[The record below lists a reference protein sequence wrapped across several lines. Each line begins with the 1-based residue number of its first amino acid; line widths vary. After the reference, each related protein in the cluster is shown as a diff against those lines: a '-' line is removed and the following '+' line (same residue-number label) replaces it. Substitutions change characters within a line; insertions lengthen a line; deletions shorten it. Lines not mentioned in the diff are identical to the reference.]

1 MTAWGIDYSQDTMI
15 DATPLTSRYKL
26 LREID
31 LYQIGSDDQPSFQQA
46 EMDRIYEKLI
56 GKQIFTTGDALD
68 KLAFADYCLTEEQ
81 DYKEASN
88 LIRQVFAALLI
99 SLRNS
104 RVADLAEETPNL
116 REENKRAAL
125 AE

>member
-1 MTAWGIDYSQDTMI
+1 MV

-31 LYQIGSDDQPSFQQA
+31 LYQIGSADQASFQQA
-46 EMDRIYEKLI
+46 EMDRIYDKLV
-56 GKQIFTTGDALD
+56 GMQILTTADALD

-81 DYKEASN
+81 DHKEASN

-99 SLRNS
+99 SLRNA
-104 RVADLAEETPNL
+104 RAAEELPSL
-116 REENKRAAL
+116 PEEKRRAAL
-125 AE
+125 GE

>member
-1 MTAWGIDYSQDTMI
+1 MI

-31 LYQIGSDDQPSFQQA
+31 LYQIGSDDRPSFQQA

-56 GKQIFTTGDALD
+56 GSQIFTTADALD

-81 DYKEASN
+81 DAKEASN

-104 RVADLAEETPNL
+104 RMDEEIPSL
-116 REENKRAAL
+116 PEENRRAAFG
-125 AE
+125 E

>member
-1 MTAWGIDYSQDTMI
+1 MI

-56 GKQIFTTGDALD
+56 SKQISNVADALD
-68 KLAFADYCLTEEQ
+68 KLAFADYCLNEEP
-81 DYKEASN
+81 DIKEASN

-99 SLRNS
+99 TLRNS
-104 RVADLAEETPNL
+104 RLHEHPHILPDEQ
-116 REENKRAAL
+116 RRAAL
-125 AE
+125 GE

>member
-1 MTAWGIDYSQDTMI
+1 MMI

-31 LYQIGSDDQPSFQQA
+31 LYQIGSDDRPSYQQA
-46 EMDRIYEKLI
+46 EMDNIYEKI
-56 GKQIFTTGDALD
+56 VSKQISSIGDALD

-81 DYKEASN
+81 DGKEASN

-99 SLRNS
+99 SWRNS
-104 RVADLAEETPNL
+104 GVSEQFDRLPEGT
-116 REENKRAAL
+116 RRAAL
-125 AE
+125 GE

>member
-1 MTAWGIDYSQDTMI
+1 MI

-31 LYQIGSDDQPSFQQA
+31 LYQIGSDDQASFQQA
-46 EMDRIYEKLI
+46 EMDRIYEKLV
-56 GKQIFTTGDALD
+56 GKQIFTTADALD

-104 RVADLAEETPNL
+104 RATDEVPSLPEE
-116 REENKRAAL
+116 RRAAL
-125 AE
+125 GE

>member
-1 MTAWGIDYSQDTMI
+1 MI

-31 LYQIGSDDQPSFQQA
+31 LYQIGSEGQPSFQQD

-56 GKQIFTTGDALD
+56 AKRIFTTADALD
-68 KLAFADYCLTEEQ
+68 KLAFADYCLTEEM
-81 DYKEASN
+81 DPKEASN

-104 RVADLAEETPNL
+104 RAAEELQVLP
-116 REENKRAAL
+116 ENRRAAL

>member
-1 MTAWGIDYSQDTMI
+1 MALGEYSLKRDTMI

-31 LYQIGSDDQPSFQQA
+31 LYQIGSDDQPSFQQG

-56 GKQIFTTGDALD
+56 GKQIFTTADALD

-81 DYKEASN
+81 DFKEASN

-99 SLRNS
+99 SLRTS
-104 RVADLAEETPNL
+104 RGADEISILP
-116 REENKRAAL
+116 EENRRAAL

>member
-1 MTAWGIDYSQDTMI
+1 MAAGDYRTSRDTMI

-31 LYQIGSDDQPSFQQA
+31 LYQIGSDDRPSFQQA

-56 GKQIFTTGDALD
+56 GSQIFTTADALD

-81 DYKEASN
+81 DAKEASN

-104 RVADLAEETPNL
+104 RMDEEIPSL
-116 REENKRAAL
+116 PEENRRAAFG
-125 AE
+125 E

>member
-1 MTAWGIDYSQDTMI
+1 MI

-31 LYQIGSDDQPSFQQA
+31 LYQIGSEDQPTFQQG
-46 EMDRIYEKLI
+46 EMDRIYDKLV
-56 GKQIFTTGDALD
+56 GMQILTTADALD

-81 DYKEASN
+81 DHKEASN

-99 SLRNS
+99 SLRNA
-104 RVADLAEETPNL
+104 RAAEELPNL
-116 REENKRAAL
+116 VEEKRRAAL
-125 AE
+125 GE

>member
-1 MTAWGIDYSQDTMI
+1 MI

-31 LYQIGSDDQPSFQQA
+31 LYQIGSEDQPSFQQA
-46 EMDRIYEKLI
+46 EMDRIYEKLVA
-56 GKQIFTTGDALD
+56 KQIFTTADALD

-81 DYKEASN
+81 DIKEASN

-104 RVADLAEETPNL
+104 RVVEAEELPSL
-116 REENKRAAL
+116 PEERRAAL
-125 AE
+125 GE

>member
-1 MTAWGIDYSQDTMI
+1 MI

-46 EMDRIYEKLI
+46 EMDRIYEKLV

-104 RVADLAEETPNL
+104 QAAEEIPSL
-116 REENKRAAL
+116 PEERRAAL

>member
-1 MTAWGIDYSQDTMI
+1 MI

-31 LYQIGSDDQPSFQQA
+31 LYQIGYDDQPTFQQG
-46 EMDRIYEKLI
+46 EMDRIYEKLV
-56 GKQIFTTGDALD
+56 GMQVLTTADALD

-99 SLRNS
+99 SLRTA
-104 RVADLAEETPNL
+104 RIEEIPSL
-116 REENKRAAL
+116 PEEKRRAAL
-125 AE
+125 GE

>member
-1 MTAWGIDYSQDTMI
+1 MI

-31 LYQIGSDDQPSFQQA
+31 LYQIGSEGQPSFQQA

-56 GKQIFTTGDALD
+56 AKQIFTTADALD

-81 DYKEASN
+81 DFKEASN

-99 SLRNS
+99 SLRNP
-104 RVADLAEETPNL
+104 RAAEEVQALP
-116 REENKRAAL
+116 ENRRAAI

>member
-1 MTAWGIDYSQDTMI
+1 MI

-31 LYQIGSDDQPSFQQA
+31 LYQMGSDDQPSFQQA
-46 EMDRIYEKLI
+46 EMDRIYEKLVA
-56 GKQIFTTGDALD
+56 KQIFTTADALD

-104 RVADLAEETPNL
+104 RAVEEIPSL
-116 REENKRAAL
+116 PEENRRAAL

>member
-1 MTAWGIDYSQDTMI
+1 MI

-26 LREID
+26 LREIE
-31 LYQIGSDDQPSFQQA
+31 LYQIGSDEQPTFQQG
-46 EMDRIYEKLI
+46 EMDRIYEKLVSMP
-56 GKQIFTTGDALD
+56 IFTTADALD
-68 KLAFADYCLTEEQ
+68 KLAFADHCLTEEQ

-104 RVADLAEETPNL
+104 RAAEEEPP
-116 REENKRAAL
+116 L
-125 AE
+125 ASSQERLSAYSAG

>member
-1 MTAWGIDYSQDTMI
+1 MI

-31 LYQIGSDDQPSFQQA
+31 LYQIGSDDQPSFQQT
-46 EMDRIYEKLI
+46 EMDRIYEKLVT
-56 GKQIFTTGDALD
+56 KQIFTTADALD

-81 DYKEASN
+81 DCKEASN

-104 RVADLAEETPNL
+104 REIEQVHPLPG
-116 REENKRAAL
+116 ENRRAAL
-125 AE
+125 GE

>member
-1 MTAWGIDYSQDTMI
+1 MI

-46 EMDRIYEKLI
+46 EMDRIYEKLVA
-56 GKQIFTTGDALD
+56 KQIFTTADALD
-68 KLAFADYCLTEEQ
+68 KLAFADYCLTEEP
-81 DYKEASN
+81 DIKEASN

-104 RVADLAEETPNL
+104 SLPEEIPSLPAE
-116 REENKRAAL
+116 RRAAL
-125 AE
+125 GE

>member
-1 MTAWGIDYSQDTMI
+1 MI

-31 LYQIGSDDQPSFQQA
+31 LYQIGTEEQPSFQQG
-46 EMDRIYEKLI
+46 EMDRLYEKLV
-56 GKQIFTTGDALD
+56 GMPVLTTADALD
-68 KLAFADYCLTEEQ
+68 KLAFADYCLTEEH
-81 DYKEASN
+81 DGKEASN

-104 RVADLAEETPNL
+104 SAAEEIPCL
-116 REENKRAAL
+116 PEERKRAVL
-125 AE
+125 GE

>member
-1 MTAWGIDYSQDTMI
+1 MI

-31 LYQIGSDDQPSFQQA
+31 LYQIGNDDQPSFQQA
-46 EMDRIYEKLI
+46 EMDRIFEKVLS
-56 GKQIFTTGDALD
+56 KQIMGIADALD

-81 DYKEASN
+81 DHKEASN

-104 RVADLAEETPNL
+104 RMQETTPL
-116 REENKRAAL
+116 LTEGPRRTAL
-125 AE
+125 GE

>member
-1 MTAWGIDYSQDTMI
+1 MI

-31 LYQIGSDDQPSFQQA
+31 LYQIGSEDQPSFQQI
-46 EMDRIYEKLI
+46 EMDRIYEKLVSM
-56 GKQIFTTGDALD
+56 QILTTADALD

-81 DYKEASN
+81 DGKEASN

-99 SLRNS
+99 SLRNARS
-104 RVADLAEETPNL
+104 TEELAAALPEEP
-116 REENKRAAL
+116 RRAAAL